1 MPHFLGQKLLLLG
14 WIIFC
19 ASSTQAQ
26 SPFGGSF
33 KGGSVFGASEDT
45 RIALREDQRVELDIS
60 TPKKWGMYYEI
71 AQRLADPEKISVFKE
86 IYLEFIRSHSISEEG
101 EFVSGGNTADT
112 GAAIVYFQDYVN
124 RNGMQAVKQ
133 RPRPCPVC
141 NGAGK
146 KFVPF
151 NPDDAFDL
159 RKVEVDCPNCPS
171 DGRLPAQVTFVV
183 TCRPVPAEALP
194 EKPRITK
201 QKALVARANSGD
213 APSLVEY
220 ATQLEKGV
228 LGVDQDI
235 PKAKEMFAKAAVLGN
250 GLGIDGLIRILEQA
264 KETDANARHLRYV
277 LRLAQ
282 VALDKR
288 PPYYIVT
295 DELGVLPPAE
305 MPYIEAKVA
314 EVEARLLYFGFKERK
329 LNPTD
334 LSDAGLTRLLE
345 SLKKS
350 LEKNPIATAI
360 QKVEYVLVGMALSKG
375 SEGFGSDKLKLAK
388 EAAESD
394 NPVAFGILG
403 DVSERGLQSGKK
415 NRQAAAI
422 LYGISKKNRPDKAL
436 EGRLQALESRHD
448 RKVTFEMIGEYDKTK
463 VGGRVNINFIEAV
476 LKIEQTSEIK

>member
-1 MPHFLGQKLLLLG
+1 MPHFLRQKLLLLG
-14 WIIFC
+14 WIIFW
-19 ASSTQAQ
+19 ASSAQAQ
-26 SPFGGSF
+26 SPFGGSS
-33 KGGSVFGASEDT
+33 KGGSVFGASEGAAVLPAD
-45 RIALREDQRVELDIS
+45 ERVELDIS
-60 TPKKWGMYYEI
+60 TPKKWGMYFEI

-86 IYLEFIRSHSISEEG
+86 IYLEFIKSHSISEEG

-124 RNGMQAVKQ
+124 RNGILVVRQLSRK
-133 RPRPCPVC
+133 CTVC
-141 NGAGK
+141 KGAGVK
-146 KFVPF
+146 LVPY
-151 NPDDAFDL
+151 NPEDPLDL
-159 RKVEVDCPNCPS
+159 RTVRVDCPNCPS
-171 DGRLPAQVTFVV
+171 DGRIATQVTFAV
-183 TCRPVPAEALP
+183 TCRPVPAEVLP

-277 LRLAQ
+277 LRLSQ

-345 SLKKS
+345 TLKKS

-436 EGRLQALESRHD
+436 EGRLQALDSRHD
-448 RKVTFEMIGEYDKTK
+448 RKVTSEMIGEYDKTR
-463 VGGRVNINFIEAV
+463 VAGRVNINFIEAV
-476 LKIEQTSEIK
+476 LKIEQPSEIK

>member
-1 MPHFLGQKLLLLG
+1 MPHFLRQKLLLLG

-19 ASSTQAQ
+19 ASSAQAQ
-26 SPFGGSF
+26 SPFGGSSQ
-33 KGGSVFGASEDT
+33 GGGFFGASKGAAVLPADE
-45 RIALREDQRVELDIS
+45 RVELDIS
-60 TPKKWGMYYEI
+60 TPKKWGMYFEI

-86 IYLEFIRSHSISEEG
+86 IYLEFIKSHSISEEG

-124 RNGMQAVKQ
+124 RNGILVVRQL
-133 RPRPCPVC
+133 PRKCTVC
-141 NGAGK
+141 KGAGEK
-146 KFVPF
+146 LVPY
-151 NPDDAFDL
+151 NPEDPLDL
-159 RKVEVDCPNCPS
+159 RTVRVDCPNCPS
-171 DGRLPAQVTFVV
+171 DGRIATQVTFAV

-277 LRLAQ
+277 LRLSQ

-436 EGRLQALESRHD
+436 EGKLQALESRHD
-448 RKVTFEMIGEYDKTK
+448 RKVTSEMIGEYDKTK

>member
-1 MPHFLGQKLLLLG
+1 MIFLFKSKCTLLVVLF
-14 WIIFC
+14 IC
-19 ASSTQAQ
+19 AMFTYAKAQ
-26 SPFGGSF
+26 GSGF
-33 KGGSVFGASEDT
+33 LSNGVQLPVAVPVD
-45 RIALREDQRVELDIS
+45 VNIS
-60 TPKKWGMYYEI
+60 TPKQWGN
-71 AQRLADPEKISVFKE
+71 
-86 IYLEFIRSHSISEEG
+86 IYVLRQKLDTTENNSIYVEAYQAFIRSHSINDEG
-101 EFVSGGNTADT
+101 EFISEGSTTDNKDARH
-112 GAAIVYFQDYVN
+112 YFQDYVSK
-124 RNGMQAVKQ
+124 RGLTFV
-133 RPRPCPVC
+133 
-141 NGAGK
+141 GK
-146 KFVPF
+146 
-151 NPDDAFDL
+151 AL
-159 RKVEVDCPNCPS
+159 RKCPLCDGKARKLVPKYPENDFSTEKIEIDCPNCPS
-171 DGRLPAQVTFVV
+171 TGLLPTDVTYNF
-183 TCRPVPAEALP
+183 TCTPGVPADSLP

-277 LRLAQ
+277 LRLSQ

-345 SLKKS
+345 TLKKS

-422 LYGISKKNRPDKAL
+422 LYGISKRNRPDKAL

-448 RKVTFEMIGEYDKTK
+448 RKVTSEMIGEYDKTK